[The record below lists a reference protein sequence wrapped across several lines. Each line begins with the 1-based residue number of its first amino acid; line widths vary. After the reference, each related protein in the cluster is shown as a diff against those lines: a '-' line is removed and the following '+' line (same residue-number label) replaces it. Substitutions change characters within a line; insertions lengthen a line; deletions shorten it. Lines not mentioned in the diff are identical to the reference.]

1 MMQFFRELDP
11 IEEAEFKKHAR
22 ENYKPYTSIKGIWHP
37 VYQSE
42 CVQINKEASEF
53 VKEGN

>member
-1 MMQFFRELDP
+1 MQFFRELNP

-22 ENYKPYTSIKGIWHP
+22 DNYKPFTPIEGIWHP
-37 VYQSE
+37 VYQLE

-53 VKEGN
+53 VLAYL